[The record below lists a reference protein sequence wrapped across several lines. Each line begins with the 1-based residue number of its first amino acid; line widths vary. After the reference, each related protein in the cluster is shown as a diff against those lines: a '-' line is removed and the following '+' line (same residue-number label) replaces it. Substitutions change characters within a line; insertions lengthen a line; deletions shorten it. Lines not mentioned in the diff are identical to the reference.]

1 MTEETT
7 DTYRETSLRAA
18 NAGRAKIA
26 EVTSIFASIRHE
38 LEGNLFWRYYRC
50 VSPGI
55 QEFIEAFSFLHYLEH
70 GTLVTH
76 NEVQNI
82 LTDDATAYA
91 IAVRGSEYEL
101 SPERLDDIVA
111 LSVSNFMA
119 DDHRHRRGEVNEEE

>member
-82 LTDDATAYA
+82 LTDDAS
-91 IAVRGSEYEL
+91 IPV
-101 SPERLDDIVA
+101 SPLRQLTEH
-111 LSVSNFMA
+111 N
-119 DDHRHRRGEVNEEE
+119 